1 MPSVASFFAG
11 QRARQ
16 RLIGQHHTCST
27 DLQITPE
34 VRRKLLGHQ
43 YTSHAGLISGSVE
56 ESIAQRKAKN
66 RTHKKD
72 SATSKALFNLIAGVV
87 GKGAARRFNVTE

>member
-1 MPSVASFFAG
+1 MTSVASFFAG

-16 RLIGQHHTCST
+16 RSIEQHHTCT
-27 DLQITPE
+27 DLHIGLE
-34 VRRKLLGHQ
+34 VRRKILGHQ
-43 YTSHAGLISGSVE
+43 YTSHAPLISGSLE